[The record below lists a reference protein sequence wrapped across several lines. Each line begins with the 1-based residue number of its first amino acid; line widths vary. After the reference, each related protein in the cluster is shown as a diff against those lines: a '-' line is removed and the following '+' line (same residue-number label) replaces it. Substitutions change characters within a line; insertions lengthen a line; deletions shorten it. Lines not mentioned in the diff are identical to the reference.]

1 MKRLVGLLAAIAF
14 VISVGACK
22 KEAAAPGK
30 TPTPKGTPAAVKTPV
45 PVVKTPVT
53 IPGAPGTT
61 VPKVIAPP
69 TTATLPKK

>member
-22 KEAAAPGK
+22 KEAA
-30 TPTPKGTPAAVKTPV
+30 TTPV
-45 PVVKTPVT
+45 KPAKTTAAAKTAAPVIKTPVT
-53 IPGAPGTT
+53 IPGGPGTT